1 MKGRLKTQLE
11 HIRMVACLF
20 INKLYFFDIRLLLFR
35 SIHVLLH
42 VFSLRLMVP
51 LLTFA
56 GMKKWVLLVIVFIF
70 IIPLGAD
77 GQCAMCKAV
86 AETSQQGGSSVADG
100 LNSGIMYL
108 MAFPYLIMGAV
119 GLAIYRYKKPRS

>member
-1 MKGRLKTQLE
+1 M
-11 HIRMVACLF
+11 
-20 INKLYFFDIRLLLFR
+20 N
-35 SIHVLLH
+35 
-42 VFSLRLMVP
+42 
-51 LLTFA
+51 
-56 GMKKWVLLVIVFIF
+56 KWVLPVLMVIFV
-70 IIPLGAD
+70 IPLGVD